1 MPRSSPFTIRLSGDE
16 RRELERRARKYT
28 LAYRDVFRANV
39 VLMAAQGLE
48 NEEIASRLNAPREV
62 VSKWRKRFFEERL
75 QGLDERSR
83 RGRPSVF
90 PPRARG

>member
-48 NEEIASRLNAPREV
+48 NEEIGSRLNAPREV

-90 PPRARG
+90 PPRAGG

>member
-1 MPRSSPFTIRLSGDE
+1 MPRSSPFTIRLSGAE

-39 VLMAAQGLE
+39 VLMAARGME

-75 QGLDERSR
+75 PGLDERSR

-90 PPRARG
+90 PPRAGG

>member
-1 MPRSSPFTIRLSGDE
+1 MPRSSPFTITLSGDE

-39 VLMAAQGLE
+39 VLMAAQGME

-75 QGLDERSR
+75 SGLDERSR

-90 PPRARG
+90 PPQSW

>member
-1 MPRSSPFTIRLSGDE
+1 MPRSSPFTIRLSGSE
-16 RRELERRARKYT
+16 RKELERRARKYT

-39 VLMAAQGLE
+39 VLMAAQNME
-48 NEEIASRLNAPREV
+48 NEEIAARLNAPREV

-75 QGLDERSR
+75 SGLDERSR

-90 PPRARG
+90 PPGALG